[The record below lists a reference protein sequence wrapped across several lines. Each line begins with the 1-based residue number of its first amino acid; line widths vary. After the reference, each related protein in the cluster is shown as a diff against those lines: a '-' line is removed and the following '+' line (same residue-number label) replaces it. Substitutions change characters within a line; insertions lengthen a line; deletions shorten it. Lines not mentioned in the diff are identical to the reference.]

1 MAKQQTKN
9 LGSSLIQSA
18 KYMYST
24 KNKAVNADSFMQGLQ
39 NYTSDYRQKKEAEL
53 EKQETKASNYLG
65 QMEVMDMG
73 IVPEQYSEKVENSLK
88 YLRDEYF
95 KTTMMLKDLK
105 PTDRQYLEHSN
116 RLNQLNTS
124 IKKISSV
131 FSDLN
136 TNKEEDLKTIR
147 NKNYS
152 KGNDLGKVSFIN
164 NVLTGDAELEITEN
178 GEVYFKNDKN
188 QWVTYDKI
196 PDLTPFASK
205 EFKAIQQQAAALASS
220 KRKITTAEKDLLRAS
235 LKGLILDGG
244 KDIAISLASD
254 DFIVPGGMG
263 IIDAETAYN
272 ENPDAFVNQVINS
285 YMSFYEKT
293 ADEGYQAHIKQLYTD
308 QAIKNSGKST
318 GGKLTEKEKMAQ
330 YINSEAGWE
339 NLKETGH
346 KSGNLFYE
354 WDEEQGAFVE
364 YQMQMVPLD
373 NQGKI
378 TFRSQDKRDQALRPY
393 PTGRIASNPKQLVTI
408 TGLVQPQG
416 FNDQEGLPRSN

>member
-24 KNKAVNADSFMQGLQ
+24 QNKAVNAASFMQGLQ

-65 QMEVMDMG
+65 KMEVMDMAV
-73 IVPEQYSEKVENSLK
+73 VPEQYSEKVENSLK
-88 YLRDEYF
+88 HLRDEYF

-152 KGNDLGKVSFIN
+152 KGNDIGKVSFIN

-188 QWVTYDKI
+188 QYVTYDKI

-205 EFKAIQQQAAALASS
+205 EFKAIQQQAAKLASS
-220 KRKITTAEKDLLRAS
+220 KRKITDAEKDLLRSS

-293 ADEGYQAHIKQLYTD
+293 ADEGYQAHINQLYTD

-318 GGKLTEKEKMAQ
+318 GGKLTEKEKMVE
-330 YINSEAGWE
+330 YINSETGWQ

-346 KSGNLFYE
+346 KSGDLFYE

-364 YQMQMVPLD
+364 YKMQMVPLD
-373 NQGKI
+373 KQGKI
-378 TFRSQDKRDQALRPY
+378 TFKSKDKRDQALRQY
-393 PTGRIASNPKQLVTI
+393 PTGRIASNPRQLVTI
-408 TGLVQPQG
+408 TGLVQSQG
-416 FNDQEGLPRSN
+416 VNDQEGLPRSN